1 MGYGFPFPV
10 SLQPTPVLR
19 ACSTLVP
26 GQPLRFWAERRRTR
40 GCCCSVAWSHPT
52 RCDPMNGSTPGFPL
66 FHHLPEFAQIY
77 IHWVSDAIQP
87 SHPLSSPFRLQS
99 FPASGSFPMSW
110 LFASGGQSIAVSASA
125 SVLPMNIQGWF
136 PLELIG
142 WISLQSKKLS
152 RVFFS
157 TRGSGTGKQA
167 RARSQRHPHQ
177 TPETTQA
184 PSLGTCL
191 RSDSRTNLASAYLW
205 FPSLVSPRGGSF
217 LEMPPAQLPC
227 LFLQLRV
234 TWWMRQEKAP
244 VWWADFPQDPRILS
258 TVQWAGP
265 WSEDVH
271 TLILRTQGCSLTGKE
286 EICRRDWGKGLEMRR
301 ASWTVQVVPAK
312 RDLYL

>member
-10 SLQPTPVLR
+10 SLQPVPVLR
-19 ACSTLVP
+19 ACSALVP
-26 GQPLRFWAERRRTR
+26 GQPLCFWAERRRTG
-40 GCCCSVAWSHPT
+40 GCRCSVAWSHPT
-52 RCDPMNGSTPGFPL
+52 LQPHELQHAR
-66 FHHLPEFAQIY
+66 LPSLSPSPR
-77 IHWVSDAIQP
+77 VCSDL
-87 SHPLSSPFRLQS
+87 HPLSQWCYPTISSSVIPFPPSIFPSIRVFSNELALRIRWPKYWS
-99 FPASGSFPMSW
+99 FSF
-110 LFASGGQSIAVSASA
+110 SISS
-125 SVLPMNIQGWF
+125 MNIQGWF
-136 PLELIG
+136 PLQLIG
-142 WISLQSKKLS
+142 WISLQSKELS
-152 RVFFS
+152 RVFSS

-205 FPSLVSPRGGSF
+205 FPSLMSPRGGSF
-217 LEMPPAQLPC
+217 LEMTPAQLPC
-227 LFLQLRV
+227 LFLQVRV

-258 TVQWAGP
+258 IVQWAGP

-286 EICRRDWGKGLEMRR
+286 ELCRRDWGEGLEMRR
-301 ASWTVQVVPAK
+301 ASWTVQVVPVK